1 VARIVILGAG
11 LTGLS
16 TAYHLEQAGCTDYL
30 LFEKET
36 TPGGLCRSVTSH
48 GFTFDYTGHLLHSN
62 DATTRPL
69 VDLCVGKD
77 NLATATRSAWIE
89 SSGIQTPYPFQMY
102 LHGRS
107 PEVIAECIEGF
118 VTRAQT
124 RRQPHMFPEWVESA
138 FGAGFGKHFF
148 YPYQRK
154 IFSYPPRKLTAT
166 WTGRFVPKTDLS
178 TIIRGALTPQ
188 TADNIGYNSTFL
200 YPKSGGINA
209 LITGLVK
216 QISRPVLTG
225 FCVTAIDTTRK
236 IVTFA
241 NGHQEHYEQL
251 ISTLPLDNLLT
262 MLDGTHTQKLQSAAS
277 NLLCTSVLNINMG
290 VNNSD
295 VHNSN
300 TSGSKTTNFNYTNSE
315 MSTSGANHHKVFG
328 QGATSNALPNAS
340 WIYYPD
346 ANSPWYRIGFPHSF
360 AASACPAGTQ
370 SLYAELSYL
379 NTSKQKV
386 ARLDAYKKNINNTD
400 LSRVH
405 TPHVTRAITQAETKI
420 LEHFNLSSEAVIAR
434 APLMLDHAYVIYNTW
449 RDTHIPQILHR
460 LTADYAIHSIGRYGA
475 WKYASMQEALVD
487 GKTTAH
493 AVTNTFIP
501 AQLSLQNSRR
511 RYEAPSTTIKPTTPH
526 QITPPH
532 ATTPNNPTTPQSP
545 LTLNNTESRS
555 TIPLSQISLNHTE
568 THSKTIKPTTTLSH
582 ASKHPI
588 VPIQHN
594 GDEHEA

>member
-1 VARIVILGAG
+1 MARIVILGAG

-30 LFEKET
+30 LFEKES

-107 PEVIAECIEGF
+107 PDVIAECIEGF
-118 VTRAQT
+118 VTRTQT

-138 FGAGFGKHFF
+138 FGSGFGKHFF

-188 TADNIGYNSTFL
+188 TAENIGYNSTFL

-216 QISRPVLTG
+216 QIQKPLLTG
-225 FCVTAIDTTRK
+225 FCVTNIDTTHK

-241 NGHQEHYEQL
+241 NGHQEPYEQL
-251 ISTLPLDNLLT
+251 VSTLPLDNLLT
-262 MLDGTHTQKLQSAAS
+262 MLDGTHTQSLQSAAS
-277 NLLCTSVLNINMG
+277 NLLCTSVLNINLG
-290 VNNSD
+290 INNSEIT
-295 VHNSN
+295 N
-300 TSGSKTTNFNYTNSE
+300 SKTINSLFNNPKTNNPTPTN
-315 MSTSGANHHKVFG
+315 TLCDKNF
-328 QGATSNALPNAS
+328 LPNAS

-346 ANSPWYRIGFPHSF
+346 TQSPWYRIGFPHSF

-370 SLYAELSYL
+370 SLYAEFSYL
-379 NTSKQKV
+379 NKP
-386 ARLDAYKKNINNTD
+386 KN
-400 LSRVH
+400 SR
-405 TPHVTRAITQAETKI
+405 RAITQAETKV
-420 LEHFNLSSEAVIAR
+420 LEHFNLSNETVIAR

-449 RDTHIPQILHR
+449 RDTYVPRILNR
-460 LTADYAIHSIGRYGA
+460 LTSDYAIHSIGRYGA

-493 AVTNTFIP
+493 LLTHTFIP
-501 AQLSLQNSRR
+501 AHLSLQNPRR
-511 RYEAPSTTIKPTTPH
+511 SYEALSTTIKPTTPH
-526 QITPPH
+526 HI
-532 ATTPNNPTTPQSP
+532 TPNNPTTPQSP
-545 LTLNNTESRS
+545 LTLNHTESRS
-555 TIPLSQISLNHTE
+555 NIPLSQVTLNHTE

-582 ASKHPI
+582 SDKHPI

>member
-1 VARIVILGAG
+1 MARIVILGAG

-30 LFEKET
+30 LFEKEIL
-36 TPGGLCRSVTSH
+36 PGGLCRSVTSN

-89 SSGIQTPYPFQMY
+89 SSGIQTPYPYQMY

-107 PEVIAECIEGF
+107 PEVIAECIKGF
-118 VTRAQT
+118 VTRTQT

-138 FGAGFGKHFF
+138 FGSGFGKHFF

-178 TIIRGALTPQ
+178 TIIRGALTPH
-188 TADNIGYNSTFL
+188 TADNIGYNATFL
-200 YPKSGGINA
+200 YPKAGGINT

-216 QISRPVLTG
+216 QIRKPLLTG
-225 FCVTAIDTTRK
+225 FCVTKIDTVHK
-236 IVTFA
+236 IITFD
-241 NGHQEHYEQL
+241 NGHQEPYEQL
-251 ISTLPLDNLLT
+251 VSTLPLDNLLN
-262 MLDGTHTQKLQSAAS
+262 MLDGTHTQELQSAAS
-277 NLLCTSVLNINMG
+277 NLLCTSVLNINLGINNTG
-290 VNNSD
+290 V
-295 VHNSN
+295 
-300 TSGSKTTNFNYTNSE
+300 FNSE
-315 MSTSGANHHKVFG
+315 VLSSCVAH
-328 QGATSNALPNAS
+328 NALPNTS

-346 ANSPWYRIGFPHSF
+346 TNSPWYRIGFPHSF
-360 AASACPAGTQ
+360 APSACPAGTQ
-370 SLYAELSYL
+370 SLYAEFSYL
-379 NTSKQKV
+379 NKP
-386 ARLDAYKKNINNTD
+386 KNN
-400 LSRVH
+400 R
-405 TPHVTRAITQAETKI
+405 RAITQAETKV

-449 RDTHIPQILHR
+449 RDQHIPQILNR

-493 AVTNTFIP
+493 ALTNTFIP
-501 AQLSLQNSRR
+501 AHLSTKNSRR
-511 RYEAPSTTIKPTTPH
+511 SHEAPSTIIKPTTPH
-526 QITPPH
+526 HI
-532 ATTPNNPTTPQSP
+532 TPNNPTTPHSFKTHTNAPSP
-545 LTLNNTESRS
+545 IFTSNSTTLTS
-555 TIPLSQISLNHTE
+555 TDTLSYPD
-568 THSKTIKPTTTLSH
+568 THPTTPH
-582 ASKHPI
+582 
-588 VPIQHN
+588 QHN
-594 GDEHEA
+594 GDKHEA

>member
-1 VARIVILGAG
+1 MARIVILGAG

-36 TPGGLCRSVTSH
+36 LPGGLCRSVTSH

-62 DATTRPL
+62 DAVTRPL

-77 NLATATRSAWIE
+77 KLVTATRSAWIE
-89 SSGIQTPYPFQMY
+89 SSGIQTPYPYQMY

-118 VTRAQT
+118 VQRQQI
-124 RRQPHMFPEWVESA
+124 RRQPHMFPDWVESA

-178 TIIRGALTPQ
+178 TIIRGALTPH

-216 QISRPVLTG
+216 KIDKPLLTG
-225 FCVTAIDTTRK
+225 FCVTAIDTTHKR
-236 IVTFA
+236 VTFA
-241 NGHQEHYEQL
+241 NGHQEPYEQL
-251 ISTLPLDNLLT
+251 VSTLPLDTLLT

-277 NLLCTSVLNINMG
+277 NLLCTSVLNINLG
-290 VNNSD
+290 INNSEI
-295 VHNSN
+295 
-300 TSGSKTTNFNYTNSE
+300 TNSRTINSLFNNPKTNNPTPTNT
-315 MSTSGANHHKVFG
+315 MSDKNF
-328 QGATSNALPNAS
+328 LPNAS

-360 AASACPAGTQ
+360 AASACPIGTQ
-370 SLYAELSYL
+370 SLYAEFSYL
-379 NTSKQKV
+379 KTYKQKI
-386 ARLDAYKKNINNTD
+386 ARANAYKKNINNRD
-400 LSRVH
+400 LSCVH
-405 TPHVTRAITQAETKI
+405 TPHVTREIAQAETKI
-420 LEHFNLSSEAVIAR
+420 LEHFNLSNETVIAR

-460 LTADYAIHSIGRYGA
+460 LIADYAIHSIGRYGA

-493 AVTNTFIP
+493 ALTNTFIP
-501 AQLSLQNSRR
+501 AHLSLQNPRR
-511 RYEAPSTTIKPTTPH
+511 SYEAPSATIKPTTPH
-526 QITPPH
+526 HI
-532 ATTPNNPTTPQSP
+532 TPNNPTTPQSP
-545 LTLNNTESRS
+545 LTLNNTA
-555 TIPLSQISLNHTE
+555 
-568 THSKTIKPTTTLSH
+568 THSKTIKSTTTLSH
-582 ASKHPI
+582 SGKHPI
-588 VPIQHN
+588 IPSHTN